1 MCSAIVFFL
10 ALIAVAAA
18 SVLPSVVERD
28 VQTGRVRMM
37 MWFRKNPNMSFKDFS
52 DHWRLPHTDLFLNT
66 AAVKRNMLKYEQLHV
81 NQEWKQKLIAQGYN
95 VPNFDGIMIAEAA
108 TMDKVLEAS
117 RKELACFI
125 GHMLTALL
133 QQCFSNDDYNDIV
146 LPDSFI
152 FSDMTSAVYGAFDIA
167 TSINKEPN
175 PPAYKVIR
183 TDIKRAVI
191 DFTHKNGQ
199 SYTDF
204 TNYFR
209 NTHTAKINSL
219 ISSSGVGKDITKYE
233 QLTLNSKQSTVPN
246 PFTPMS
252 GWDAAAQVTGP
263 NFQYLLDNG
272 KNTQFVTLM
281 QQDSPNFVNLATG
294 YQFIPV
300 DVVSYQIPK

>member
-108 TMDKVLEAS
+108 TMDKVLE
-117 RKELACFI
+117 
-125 GHMLTALL
+125 
-133 QQCFSNDDYNDIV
+133 CFSNDEYNDIV

-281 QQDSPNFVNLATG
+281 QQDSPNFVNLAAG
-294 YQFIPV
+294 YQVIPV
-300 DVVSYQIPK
+300 DVVSYQISK